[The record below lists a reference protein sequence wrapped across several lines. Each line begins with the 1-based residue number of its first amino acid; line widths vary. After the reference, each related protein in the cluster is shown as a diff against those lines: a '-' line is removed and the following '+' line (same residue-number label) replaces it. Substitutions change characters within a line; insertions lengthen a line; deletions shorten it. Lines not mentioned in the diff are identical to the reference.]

1 MAHLS
6 STGRSAA
13 AAEKKPKKT
22 EKSSDGSAANARF
35 DDRLSVGK
43 RLIKEPGSN
52 PDHTALPNPLV
63 SSPSGRRVARANSQE
78 KTRKPNAA
86 APESARMTRSE
97 RRSVPYMTSVIM
109 GTVIKT
115 EIHVKAPSAPPRH
128 RDALGSASMSATK
141 ARSERNTWTE
151 RVTADRSATQ
161 HRGRQARGIKAR
173 KKTQRTDTESLGLQH
188 ESRRGSSGARLGTR
202 GTWVS
207 SLPSGVGSYA
217 NEGKKP
223 TPTLKNQRNKNN
235 ARELCQRDRST
246 ESTNEDIVGLCLAR
260 ESLRRRDERGH
271 QRSARAFE
279 VVWASSSSRLGLRA
293 KNEKRNACCMGKK
306 THLVS
311 RVARARPRR
320 LRTHTFGAPGVAR
333 CLVVHATRDDV
344 AVSAPHADLKKLAL
358 SQFRYT
364 NAMVAGNV
372 TGTSNA

>member
-1 MAHLS
+1 
-6 STGRSAA
+6 
-13 AAEKKPKKT
+13 
-22 EKSSDGSAANARF
+22 
-35 DDRLSVGK
+35 
-43 RLIKEPGSN
+43 
-52 PDHTALPNPLV
+52 
-63 SSPSGRRVARANSQE
+63 
-78 KTRKPNAA
+78 
-86 APESARMTRSE
+86 
-97 RRSVPYMTSVIM
+97 
-109 GTVIKT
+109 
-115 EIHVKAPSAPPRH
+115 
-128 RDALGSASMSATK
+128 MSATK

-202 GTWVS
+202 VTWVS

-223 TPTLKNQRNKNN
+223 TPTLKNKETKKTS

-279 VVWASSSSRLGLRA
+279 VVWASSSSRLGLLA
-293 KNEKRNACCMGKK
+293 NDEKRNACCMGRRL
-306 THLVS
+306 TLS
-311 RVARARPRR
+311 RAWRARPRR

>member
-1 MAHLS
+1 M
-6 STGRSAA
+6 
-13 AAEKKPKKT
+13 
-22 EKSSDGSAANARF
+22 
-35 DDRLSVGK
+35 
-43 RLIKEPGSN
+43 
-52 PDHTALPNPLV
+52 
-63 SSPSGRRVARANSQE
+63 
-78 KTRKPNAA
+78 
-86 APESARMTRSE
+86 
-97 RRSVPYMTSVIM
+97 
-109 GTVIKT
+109 
-115 EIHVKAPSAPPRH
+115 
-128 RDALGSASMSATK
+128 
-141 ARSERNTWTE
+141 
-151 RVTADRSATQ
+151 
-161 HRGRQARGIKAR
+161 IKAR

-223 TPTLKNQRNKNN
+223 TPTLRNKKTKTN

-311 RVARARPRR
+311 RESAPRRADYIPIRSARPASRGASSSTRRETTWPYRR
-320 LRTHTFGAPGVAR
+320 LTRT
-333 CLVVHATRDDV
+333 
-344 AVSAPHADLKKLAL
+344 
-358 SQFRYT
+358 
-364 NAMVAGNV
+364 
-372 TGTSNA
+372 

>member
-1 MAHLS
+1 
-6 STGRSAA
+6 
-13 AAEKKPKKT
+13 
-22 EKSSDGSAANARF
+22 
-35 DDRLSVGK
+35 
-43 RLIKEPGSN
+43 
-52 PDHTALPNPLV
+52 
-63 SSPSGRRVARANSQE
+63 
-78 KTRKPNAA
+78 
-86 APESARMTRSE
+86 
-97 RRSVPYMTSVIM
+97 
-109 GTVIKT
+109 
-115 EIHVKAPSAPPRH
+115 
-128 RDALGSASMSATK
+128 MSLTK

-223 TPTLKNQRNKNN
+223 TPTLKNKKIKTN

-293 KNEKRNACCMGKK
+293 KKETRAVWGRRL
-306 THLVS
+306 TLS
-311 RVARARPRR
+311 RAKARRAAPTTYPYVRRARRRAVPRRPRDARRRGRIGASRGLEEARAEP
-320 LRTHTFGAPGVAR
+320 VQ
-333 CLVVHATRDDV
+333 VHERDG
-344 AVSAPHADLKKLAL
+344 
-358 SQFRYT
+358 R
-364 NAMVAGNV
+364 G
-372 TGTSNA
+372 

>member
-1 MAHLS
+1 
-6 STGRSAA
+6 
-13 AAEKKPKKT
+13 
-22 EKSSDGSAANARF
+22 
-35 DDRLSVGK
+35 
-43 RLIKEPGSN
+43 
-52 PDHTALPNPLV
+52 
-63 SSPSGRRVARANSQE
+63 
-78 KTRKPNAA
+78 
-86 APESARMTRSE
+86 
-97 RRSVPYMTSVIM
+97 
-109 GTVIKT
+109 
-115 EIHVKAPSAPPRH
+115 
-128 RDALGSASMSATK
+128 MSATK

-223 TPTLKNQRNKNN
+223 TPTLKKQNFVINCENYLKNKKTKTN

-311 RVARARPRR
+311 RESAPRRADYIPIRSARPASRGASSSTRRETTWPYRR
-320 LRTHTFGAPGVAR
+320 LTRT
-333 CLVVHATRDDV
+333 
-344 AVSAPHADLKKLAL
+344 
-358 SQFRYT
+358 
-364 NAMVAGNV
+364 
-372 TGTSNA
+372 

>member
-22 EKSSDGSAANARF
+22 EKSSDGSAANARA

-63 SSPSGRRVARANSQE
+63 SSPSGRRVARADSQE

-86 APESARMTRSE
+86 APERARKTAPKDEAFPDDE
-97 RRSVPYMTSVIM
+97 RHP

-128 RDALGSASMSATK
+128 RDALGSASMSLTK

-161 HRGRQARGIKAR
+161 HRGRQARGLKAR
-173 KKTQRTDTESLGLQH
+173 KKTQRTDTNSLGLQH

-217 NEGKKP
+217 
-223 TPTLKNQRNKNN
+223 
-235 ARELCQRDRST
+235 
-246 ESTNEDIVGLCLAR
+246 
-260 ESLRRRDERGH
+260 
-271 QRSARAFE
+271 
-279 VVWASSSSRLGLRA
+279 
-293 KNEKRNACCMGKK
+293 
-306 THLVS
+306 
-311 RVARARPRR
+311 
-320 LRTHTFGAPGVAR
+320 
-333 CLVVHATRDDV
+333 
-344 AVSAPHADLKKLAL
+344 
-358 SQFRYT
+358 
-364 NAMVAGNV
+364 
-372 TGTSNA
+372 

>member
-1 MAHLS
+1 
-6 STGRSAA
+6 
-13 AAEKKPKKT
+13 
-22 EKSSDGSAANARF
+22 
-35 DDRLSVGK
+35 
-43 RLIKEPGSN
+43 
-52 PDHTALPNPLV
+52 
-63 SSPSGRRVARANSQE
+63 
-78 KTRKPNAA
+78 
-86 APESARMTRSE
+86 
-97 RRSVPYMTSVIM
+97 
-109 GTVIKT
+109 
-115 EIHVKAPSAPPRH
+115 
-128 RDALGSASMSATK
+128 MSATK

-223 TPTLKNQRNKNN
+223 TPTLRNKKTKTN

-279 VVWASSSSRLGLRA
+279 VVWASNSRL
-293 KNEKRNACCMGKK
+293 
-306 THLVS
+306 
-311 RVARARPRR
+311 RV
-320 LRTHTFGAPGVAR
+320 
-333 CLVVHATRDDV
+333 
-344 AVSAPHADLKKLAL
+344 
-358 SQFRYT
+358 
-364 NAMVAGNV
+364 
-372 TGTSNA
+372 

>member
-1 MAHLS
+1 MS
-6 STGRSAA
+6 RGRIVRRKR
-13 AAEKKPKKT
+13 ENQT
-22 EKSSDGSAANARF
+22 RR
-35 DDRLSVGK
+35 RLK
-43 RLIKEPGSN
+43 
-52 PDHTALPNPLV
+52 AL
-63 SSPSGRRVARANSQE
+63 
-78 KTRKPNAA
+78 
-86 APESARMTRSE
+86 E
-97 RRSVPYMTSVIM
+97 RRATKDEAFPDDERHP

-115 EIHVKAPSAPPRH
+115 ANVKAPSAPPRH

-223 TPTLKNQRNKNN
+223 TPTLKNKKIKTN

-279 VVWASSSSRLGLRA
+279 VVWASNSRL
-293 KNEKRNACCMGKK
+293 
-306 THLVS
+306 
-311 RVARARPRR
+311 RV
-320 LRTHTFGAPGVAR
+320 
-333 CLVVHATRDDV
+333 
-344 AVSAPHADLKKLAL
+344 
-358 SQFRYT
+358 
-364 NAMVAGNV
+364 
-372 TGTSNA
+372 

>member
-1 MAHLS
+1 
-6 STGRSAA
+6 
-13 AAEKKPKKT
+13 
-22 EKSSDGSAANARF
+22 
-35 DDRLSVGK
+35 
-43 RLIKEPGSN
+43 
-52 PDHTALPNPLV
+52 
-63 SSPSGRRVARANSQE
+63 
-78 KTRKPNAA
+78 
-86 APESARMTRSE
+86 
-97 RRSVPYMTSVIM
+97 
-109 GTVIKT
+109 
-115 EIHVKAPSAPPRH
+115 
-128 RDALGSASMSATK
+128 MSATK

-161 HRGRQARGIKAR
+161 HRGRQARGLKAR
-173 KKTQRTDTESLGLQH
+173 KKTQRTDTNSLGLQH

-223 TPTLKNQRNKNN
+223 TPTLRNKKTKTN

-311 RVARARPRR
+311 RESAPRRADYIPIRSARPASRGASSSTRRETTWPYRR
-320 LRTHTFGAPGVAR
+320 LTRT
-333 CLVVHATRDDV
+333 
-344 AVSAPHADLKKLAL
+344 
-358 SQFRYT
+358 
-364 NAMVAGNV
+364 
-372 TGTSNA
+372 